1 MLHPNKD
8 TFTKEV
14 TQRKGVTVIDFYADW
29 CGPCKVLSPLME
41 ELDRENKDRDVAYA
55 KVNVDEN
62 QELAAAF
69 GVMSIP
75 TVVFLKDGKVAA
87 KKIGVQEKQDYLKA
101 VESAKSFDPANV
113 KRDVTVFTTP
123 TCPYCHMAKDYLKS
137 RNIPFKDVD
146 VSKDQTMAREMIN
159 KSGEMGVPQLW
170 IGEEVV
176 IGFNKPAIDMALN
189 L

>member
-1 MLHPNKD
+1 
-8 TFTKEV
+8 
-14 TQRKGVTVIDFYADW
+14 
-29 CGPCKVLSPLME
+29 ME

-137 RNIPFKDVD
+137 RNIPSRMSMFRK
-146 VSKDQTMAREMIN
+146 TRR
-159 KSGEMGVPQLW
+159 W
-170 IGEEVV
+170 
-176 IGFNKPAIDMALN
+176 PAK
-189 L
+189 